1 MCPCEISGEDE
12 DIAHYHSKED
22 ENDHSKAEKYRTQ
35 ARMECRGIHV
45 RSECA

>member
-22 ENDHSKAEKYRTQ
+22 ENDHSKAEKYRTLST
-35 ARMECRGIHV
+35 I
-45 RSECA
+45 